1 MLGIVPVLIIVIAQP
16 RLPGCLRR
24 TDFRSLISCIPR
36 SDAGL
41 LNHFVDGL
49 PRSRNG
55 VPVGNAAV
63 HEGHRIEAT
72 AESISRVMGIRRAEP
87 PVEFVHEVARLGLA
101 PDLHDVMHL
110 VGRRWLEFHVV
121 PGLLFS
127 AIKPLHGANPR
138 SNPPRRSPSSSPR
151 SLPR

>member
-36 SDAGL
+36 SG
-41 LNHFVDGL
+41 
-49 PRSRNG
+49 NG